1 VTTVD
6 PTDDLWN
13 DWDETGP
20 AADDIPDAVD
30 WPEPAEFVASL
41 ADLDP
46 DTKLTRINDLT
57 RWLAGQDDFTQI
69 RYRRTVVDDGKQL
82 PAGQWNTLL
91 GSHKKK
97 ARPSGAPPRQE
108 RPDDEPDR
116 YRVRDGHTYVVDDEG
131 DERLLAKF
139 VPCVV
144 AEVTRD
150 DGTEVTNLF
159 RIRVTLPTGRS
170 AEVDVPAEQF
180 ANAREWSARAVGASA
195 VILPMSRDGA
205 HVATAAQYIGNY
217 EWTSETVYSHTGW
230 RSDIPGGHRFL
241 TASGALGAAGLD
253 AGVTVDLGDERLNF
267 FHLADPT
274 AVPAAELA
282 AAVRASLDLR
292 HAAPG
297 KVTVPMLAAAYRA
310 PLPLQPET
318 GVFVVGP
325 SGSMKTA
332 LSAVVAQ
339 HFGRRFSGR
348 ALPAE
353 WKSTGNSLEAL
364 AYQLAN
370 VLFVV
375 DDYAPQAADD
385 PRKLAQTADRL
396 FRGAANGSGRGRLN
410 RDGTQRP
417 AKPPRSQV
425 MATGEDVPP
434 GESLRGR
441 LITITVEPGAIDTA
455 RLTTAQTLGA
465 EGTFELAMAGY
476 IRWLAQQMD
485 KHPDYAQQTAQQITA
500 RRAELSAHG
509 GHSRVPEAVA
519 GLLVAWR
526 KFLEYAVAVGA
537 LTAAEARKV
546 MAEVTA
552 AMDEGARE
560 QASHTNSMKVGEIYI
575 EALAN
580 ALAGGNAHLADRETG
595 REPRHTDAARW
606 GWEPYVSGDR
616 PAEYHPRGTRIGWL
630 DRDGSIYLDPGPAFE
645 VARAHAGKSALPL
658 NTTRVTIHR
667 RLAEEARLASV
678 DTKAGQ
684 LTVLRRMEGVRKRV
698 LHVHAHLITGEE
710 VEAA

>member
-1 VTTVD
+1 MS
-6 PTDDLWN
+6 TDDLW
-13 DWDETGP
+13 DGFT
-20 AADDIPDAVD
+20 AAEPEPDAPD
-30 WPEPAEFVASL
+30 PTTWPEPAEVVASL
-41 ADLDP
+41 ADLAP
-46 DTKLTRINDLT
+46 DAKLARINDLT
-57 RWLAGQDDFTQI
+57 RWLAGQDEFTQI
-69 RYRRTVVDDGKQL
+69 RYRRAVVDEGKHF
-82 PAGQWNTLL
+82 PAGQWNKLL
-91 GSHKKK
+91 GAHKKK
-97 ARPSGAPPRQE
+97 SRTGPPAAE
-108 RPDDEPDR
+108 RAQADGDEPDR
-116 YRVRDGHTYVVDDEG
+116 YRIRGGCTYVVDDDG
-131 DERLLAKF
+131 SERLLAKF
-139 VPCVV
+139 VPCVE

-159 RIRVTLPTGRS
+159 RVRVTLPTGRS
-170 AEVDVPAEQF
+170 GVVDVPADQF
-180 ANAREWSARAVGASA
+180 ANAREWTARAVGASA
-195 VILPMSRDGA
+195 IIMPMPRDGA
-205 HVATAAQYIGNY
+205 HVATAAQFVGNY
-217 EWTSETVYSHTGW
+217 EWTSQTVYTHTGW
-230 RSDIPGGHRFL
+230 RHIDGQHRFL

-253 AGVTVDLGDERLNF
+253 AGVTVDLGDERLNY
-267 FHLADPT
+267 FHLADP
-274 AVPAAELA
+274 AAAPAPELA

-339 HFGRRFSGR
+339 HYGRRFSGR

-396 FRGAANGSGRGRLN
+396 IRGAANGSGRGRLN

-441 LITITVEPGAIDTA
+441 LITVTVEPGAIDTA
-455 RLTTAQTLGA
+455 RLTTAQTQGA
-465 EGTFELAMAGY
+465 EGVFELAMAGY

-485 KHPDYAQQTAQQITA
+485 KHPDYAHQLAQQITA

-526 KFLEYAVAVGA
+526 KFLEYAVAVDA
-537 LTAAEARKV
+537 VTSAEARKV

-552 AMDEGARE
+552 ALDEGARE
-560 QASHTNSMKVGEIYI
+560 QATHTNGMKVSEIYL

-595 REPRHTDAARW
+595 REPVGANPHRW
-606 GWEPYVSGDR
+606 GWEPYESGNA
-616 PAEYHPRGTRIGWL
+616 PVQYHPRGTRIGWL

-645 VARAHAGKSALPL
+645 VAVAHAKRSALPL
-658 NTTRVTIHR
+658 NTTKVTVHR
-667 RLAEEARLASV
+667 RLAEQGCLVRTDEKGKQAA
-678 DTKAGQ
+678 
-684 LTVLRRMEGVRKRV
+684 VLLRMEGNRKRV
-698 LHVHAHLITGEE
+698 LHIHAHLITGEE
-710 VEAA
+710 VAAA